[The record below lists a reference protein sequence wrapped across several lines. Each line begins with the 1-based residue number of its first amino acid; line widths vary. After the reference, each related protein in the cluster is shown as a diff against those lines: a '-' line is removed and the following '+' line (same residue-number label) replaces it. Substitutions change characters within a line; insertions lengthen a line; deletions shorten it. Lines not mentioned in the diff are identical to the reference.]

1 MGPYVSVL
9 ARLPSCFRL
18 AQRYR
23 AVVVPMVLITLA
35 TSRPA
40 RGDVFHLANGGTVE
54 GQLLGIEAGNYRI
67 RTVVGIVAVSSGA
80 VQSVEVATT
89 PFDEY
94 DRRLKDAADTP
105 EAQTALAAWCEEQG
119 LKSER
124 RKHLLRALEL
134 DGDFGPAR
142 RALGYVRVGELW
154 VDGRRVIDRRGE
166 VDTAKDE
173 EAQQRKLARAIQLQ
187 WQRRIRALKSGLLE
201 NTIPRQVED
210 GRARLL
216 EIRDP
221 LAIHP
226 LTEVLTTGDAACRLL
241 LVQALSA
248 FSEDQA
254 TMNLGILALLDPEV
268 EVRLAAIAE
277 LVRRHDPRIAR
288 EYRAALQ
295 HGNDVLL
302 RRAALALG
310 QLEDRDAV
318 PDLIDALTAERDKW
332 VEVPL
337 RRYIGGWPLVFD
349 GMTVVEISS
358 GVRALHRPEIVGW
371 PDRYLVWDNELEDR
385 WAYRRV
391 TVYRTEVLHALRQIT
406 GQDFGFDR
414 EAWSRWLGE
423 R

>member
-1 MGPYVSVL
+1 MGPNVSVVAALSSRYQL
-9 ARLPSCFRL
+9 AR
-18 AQRYR
+18 RYR
-23 AVVVPMVLITLA
+23 AVAARTVLVALA
-35 TSRPA
+35 ISLPA

-54 GQLLGIEAGNYRI
+54 GQLLGVEAGNYRI
-67 RTVVGIVAVSSGA
+67 RTVVGIVAVSTDA
-80 VQSVEVATT
+80 VQKVEVAPT

-94 DRRLKDAADTP
+94 DRRLQDAADTP
-105 EAQTALAAWCEEQG
+105 EAQTSLAGWCEEQG

-134 DGDFGPAR
+134 DCDFAPAR

-166 VDTAKDE
+166 VDNAPDE

-201 NTIPRQVED
+201 NTIPRQVEE
-210 GRARLL
+210 GRARIL
-216 EIRDP
+216 EIHDP

-226 LTEVLTTGDAACRLL
+226 LTETLAAGDAACRLL

-248 FSEDQA
+248 FTEDQA
-254 TMNLGILALLDPEV
+254 TMNLGLISLLDPDV
-268 EVRLAAIAE
+268 DVRRAAIAE
-277 LVRRHDPRIAR
+277 LVRRGDPRIAR
-288 EYRAALQ
+288 EYRSALQ

-302 RRAALALG
+302 MRAALALG
-310 QLEDRDAV
+310 QLEDREAV
-318 PDLIDALTAERDKW
+318 PELIDALTAVRDRW
-332 VEVPL
+332 VEVPV

-349 GMTVVEISS
+349 GTTVVEISS

-371 PDRYLVWDNELEDR
+371 PDRYLLWDNELENR
-385 WAYRRV
+385 WTYRRV
-391 TVYRTEVLHALRQIT
+391 TVYRTEVLQALRQIT

-414 EAWSRWLGE
+414 EAWWRWLGE